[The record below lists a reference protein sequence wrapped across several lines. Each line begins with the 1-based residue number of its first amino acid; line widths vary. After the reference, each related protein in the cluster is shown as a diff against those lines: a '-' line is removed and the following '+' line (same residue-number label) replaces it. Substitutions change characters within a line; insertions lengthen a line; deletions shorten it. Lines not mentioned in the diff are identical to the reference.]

1 MQIFCEQHGPE
12 QTLEDFST
20 GDMVCLKCGLVLAA
34 RVVCEAPDWR
44 FNSSNQRCS
53 LETPESEILNRIKS
67 EYTNSTNQIK
77 KYKTH
82 HERFIDLFFENYNVE
97 KHIVNEVKNNFLT
110 FKKKF
115 SNVDLELLVC
125 AVIFF
130 TLEYNGCIVSLNFIL
145 QFAPRLSTKFPPD
158 TSLINRILKFKRK
171 MEETRNTN
179 TEDCK
184 ELYFLNF
191 TEKLIKAKII
201 PRQTSPKFLEN
212 FKDMHSFISKNIN
225 INSKR
230 PLQTEAV
237 LSIFYVLETKLKL
250 DMPKEILKNL
260 CQIAG
265 LRDNSINYWMQIVKK
280 SGFFNT
286 NLLNKN
292 EN

>member
-1 MQIFCEQHGPE
+1 MRATRTRTDFGGLFNGGHGLFE
-12 QTLEDFST
+12 MRFGSCGTRGLRSARLALQLLEST
-20 GDMVCLKCGLVLAA
+20 VQFRNA
-34 RVVCEAPDWR
+34 RERDTKQNKIRVH
-44 FNSSNQRCS
+44 Q
-53 LETPESEILNRIKS
+53 L
-67 EYTNSTNQIK
+67 
-77 KYKTH
+77 YKTH